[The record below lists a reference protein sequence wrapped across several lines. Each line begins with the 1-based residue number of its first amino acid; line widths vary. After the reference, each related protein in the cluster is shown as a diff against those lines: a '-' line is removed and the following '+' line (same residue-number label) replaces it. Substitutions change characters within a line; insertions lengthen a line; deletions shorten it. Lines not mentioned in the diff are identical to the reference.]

1 MSSYIFFSNDYRP
14 IVREK
19 DPTLTLPEVSRCLGI
34 AWKSLTTE
42 QRKMYEKRADEDKER
57 YNRDM
62 MVSLWDR
69 WIRDVVVLNVHD
81 GCLLAEKT
89 IVVQWHAIRYLEQ
102 FDKVTRMKHTLSTLW
117 VMVMKIKK

>member
-1 MSSYIFFSNDYRP
+1 
-14 IVREK
+14 
-19 DPTLTLPEVSRCLGI
+19 
-34 AWKSLTTE
+34 
-42 QRKMYEKRADEDKER
+42 MYEKRADEDKER

-81 GCLLAEKT
+81 GCLLAEKI

-102 FDKVTRMKHTLSTLW
+102 FDKVTRMKHTLSTL
-117 VMVMKIKK
+117 